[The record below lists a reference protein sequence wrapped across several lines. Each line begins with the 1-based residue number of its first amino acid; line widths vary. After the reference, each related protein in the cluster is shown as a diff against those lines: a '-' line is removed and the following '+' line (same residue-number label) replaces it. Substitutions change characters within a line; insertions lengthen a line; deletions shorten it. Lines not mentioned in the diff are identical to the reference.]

1 VALTRSPLKRST
13 GEARASVKVAKCKA
27 CKSPY
32 VRLRPMQAAC
42 GVECALA
49 LGRAKQAKDEAKA
62 AREDAKATRKK
73 REDLMTRRERLQRL
87 QKNFNAW
94 VLQRDKDKPCI
105 SCGRFHQG
113 AWHAGHYLSRGARP
127 ELATHPDNVHKQCAP
142 CNVYLHGNL
151 IAYRASLIERIGL
164 DAVERLEGP
173 HEAVRVSDD
182 VIDRRAANYAKAV
195 RELKKEQA

>member
-1 VALTRSPLKRST
+1 MKRSELRRST
-13 GEARASVKVAKCKA
+13 GEARASVKVTRCKA
-27 CKSPY
+27 CKEPY
-32 VRLRPMQAAC
+32 VRLRPLQAAC
-42 GVECALA
+42 GVECA
-49 LGRAKQAKDEAKA
+49 RAIAEKKKSKDEAKA
-62 AREDAKATRKK
+62 ARAEASVDKAK
-73 REDLMTRRERLQRL
+73 REALMTRRERLQRL

-173 HEAVRVSDD
+173 HEAVRVPDD
-182 VIDRRAANYAKAV
+182 EIDRRSANYAKAV
-195 RELKKEQA
+195 RELKKEQE